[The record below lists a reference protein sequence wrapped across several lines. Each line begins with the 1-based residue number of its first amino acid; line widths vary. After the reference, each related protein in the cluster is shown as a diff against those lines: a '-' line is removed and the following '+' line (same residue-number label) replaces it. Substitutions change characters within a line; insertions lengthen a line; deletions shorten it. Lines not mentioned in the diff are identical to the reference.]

1 MIDIRRL
8 ITCRIDV
15 AIDLLGHL
23 DHVLKWP
30 PANSTIE
37 AFVKVR
43 AVEAVGPCQP
53 HSGFFRKSESRP
65 F

>member
-1 MIDIRRL
+1 MIDIRRP

-15 AIDLLGHL
+15 TTDLLGHL

-37 AFVKVR
+37 AFVRVR
-43 AVEAVGPCQP
+43 AVEAVGPTVP
-53 HSGFFRKSESRP
+53 ATFRVFPKV
-65 F
+65 